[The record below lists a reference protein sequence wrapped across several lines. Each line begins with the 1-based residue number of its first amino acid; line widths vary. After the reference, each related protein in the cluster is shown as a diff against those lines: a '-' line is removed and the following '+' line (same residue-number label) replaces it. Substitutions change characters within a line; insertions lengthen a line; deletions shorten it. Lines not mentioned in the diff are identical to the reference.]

1 MTTGYENLVTDLKIV
16 EQMMAGMRDY
26 LNSKS
31 VYSKKIDHNLMYI
44 TLGGYLMRQQRLTTL
59 ISDLDPAQQTRLR
72 EVVEK
77 FDLIRRTQPSVFEK
91 KATQELQARLR
102 EWERAMRELF
112 DDGRPS
118 MAFYRNDV
126 EKRVMIKAL
135 LNALKTDAT
144 LIKPEILG
152 KLDRL
157 DKQLRTRWR
166 SGSFI
171 WPTEFEA
178 AYPLDDYWWL
188 HGELAA

>member
-1 MTTGYENLVTDLKIV
+1 MTTGYENLATDLKIV

-44 TLGGYLMRQQRLTTL
+44 TLGGYLMRQQRLTAL
-59 ISDLDPAQQTRLR
+59 INNLAPTQQAQLR
-72 EVVEK
+72 EAVEK
-77 FDLIRRTQPSVFEK
+77 FALICRTQPSVFEK
-91 KATQELQARLR
+91 KAVQELEARLR

-112 DDGRPS
+112 EDGRPS

-135 LNALKTDAT
+135 LDALETDAT
-144 LIKPEILG
+144 LIKSEIIG
-152 KLDRL
+152 KLERL
-157 DKQLRTRWR
+157 DKQLRTQWH

-171 WPTEFEA
+171 WLTEFEA
-178 AYPLDDYWWL
+178 AYPIDNYWWL
-188 HGELAA
+188 YGKLE